1 MSASPNAST
10 PNSPTPADR
19 EEDLTVTYV
28 KIVILEV
35 ATVLLLWW
43 LGRAF
48 S

>member
-1 MSASPNAST
+1 MSDPRDATT
-10 PNSPTPADR
+10 PKSPTAAKG
-19 EEDLTVTYV
+19 EEDLTLTYV

>member
-1 MSASPNAST
+1 MSASPNANT
-10 PNSPTPADR
+10 PDSPAPADR
-19 EEDLTVTYV
+19 EEDLSVTYV